1 MSIRL
6 LTDLLYSGSGLTK
19 EYSSWQKI
27 VSHLTKMTKLLMYT
41 SLIVCFLYIVIHSLT
56 YSTQAGSLITQSM
69 LGKLVE
75 EGVLICRVYEAAELN
90 TYCIQARSLIR
101 DSKLDKLLF
110 QPLLLQRQQSC

>member
-1 MSIRL
+1 
-6 LTDLLYSGSGLTK
+6 
-19 EYSSWQKI
+19 
-27 VSHLTKMTKLLMYT
+27 
-41 SLIVCFLYIVIHSLT
+41 
-56 YSTQAGSLITQSM
+56 M